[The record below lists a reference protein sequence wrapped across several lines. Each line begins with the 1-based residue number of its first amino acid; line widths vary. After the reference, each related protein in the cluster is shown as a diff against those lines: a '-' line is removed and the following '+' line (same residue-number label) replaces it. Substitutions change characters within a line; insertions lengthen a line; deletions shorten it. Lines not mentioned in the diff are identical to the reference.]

1 MQDHLETLTL
11 DRPTEHVMVVTLN
24 RPRVAH
30 AINSRMMEEL
40 AWLWTSLS
48 EDGGA
53 LRCVVLTGSGQR
65 AFSAG
70 ADLKERDGLS
80 TEAWRRQ
87 HAILERAVLAMSESP
102 VPIIAAVNG
111 AAYGGGCELALLAD
125 FIYAARSARFA
136 LLEVTRGIIPGAG
149 GTQNLPRIT
158 GIGRAKEIILTGR
171 PFDAEEAMRWGI
183 VNRVCEDERLMDEA
197 LATAHL
203 IASNAPV
210 AVRQARKAMEA
221 ARTSNFRAAYELEM
235 TAYERTIETDD
246 RVEGTRAFNENRA
259 PDFKGR

>member
-1 MQDHLETLTL
+1 MKDDLETLRL
-11 DRPTEHVMVVTLN
+11 DRPDEHVMVVTLN
-24 RPRVAH
+24 RPRVAN

-40 AWLWTSLS
+40 AELWTRFS
-48 EDGGA
+48 EDGSD
-53 LRCVVLTGSGQR
+53 LRCVVLTGSGKR

-80 TEAWRRQ
+80 IEDWRRQ
-87 HAILERAVLAMSESP
+87 HAILERAVLAMVESP

-158 GIGRAKEIILTGR
+158 GIGRAKEIILTGQ
-171 PFDAEEAMRWGI
+171 PFDADEAMRWGI
-183 VNRVCEDERLMDEA
+183 VNRVCEDDRLVDEA
-197 LATAHL
+197 LATAYL
-203 IASNAPV
+203 IAGNAPI

-221 ARTSNFRAAYELEM
+221 ARTSSFRVAYELEM
-235 TAYERTIETDD
+235 KAYERTVETAD
-246 RVEGTRAFNENRA
+246 RVEGVRAFNEQRA
-259 PDFKGR
+259 PNFKGR